1 MRQTN
6 NNKTESKSFNAKG
19 RSMAS
24 CHRGTC
30 ASMHIAQRRKGRK
43 KNSLLLMGDGLALRY
58 ATQNV
63 EGCIPKQ
70 NEGTMYKS
78 IRREDSALQ

>member
-1 MRQTN
+1 
-6 NNKTESKSFNAKG
+6 
-19 RSMAS
+19 
-24 CHRGTC
+24 
-30 ASMHIAQRRKGRK
+30 
-43 KNSLLLMGDGLALRY
+43 MGDGLALRY